1 MMVSESL
8 DQQTPPTRRSGV
20 ADYFTILGVG
30 EKLVWKHAQK
40 KSEDIQEEENDAALL
55 ERFYREIVDVSILT
69 TLSDDGDSSHA
80 NHNSHGQAQ
89 PIVTVS
95 SYTDESTAKQ
105 QYINVTIAPSPS
117 DVTSVVTGTETRA
130 EYHGLS
136 LIQQTRPAGWASPQQ
151 LWAKSQV
158 LDANLDPLNG
168 LSGEIQTLQ
177 MEMERL
183 KQTANTPLKELR
195 RKVQSTLRLR
205 RSDHVR
211 AHGPKFYLGFRR
223 RAPDESD
230 RPAIANVQLMY
241 VKLHKATLLE
251 ESPSFS
257 ETKSNST
264 PSLQRAF
271 MGRVEQ
277 AGNLVRD
284 RVVGHNDTNMSNILD
299 LSEIEHFLLEDLIP
313 APATFDEWSIPD
325 HYKYLKLPSDRPDS
339 PVKTQLF
346 PDDATTASG
355 SSGAGVEAAIMEQRK
370 REHVNWQE
378 MIKPRVIRQIPKEM
392 DEEYMYIPI
401 LAVRRQRIGDEERY
415 HEDAAIVDLAIT
427 FSDGKG
433 PVMPDETILDF
444 DEMVEEEE
452 GVVSLLGKSEWIPTE
467 MRPQDDRAPRPRLG
481 STALLVKRNIPLG
494 FCDAAFCT
502 RVLDRFPHKNYK
514 GLPLPEEELPM
525 FCYPTGCRL
534 HRARFSDAPLAQ
546 YYGFVVKNERGDSIY
561 VSCVSFMEPLTKQ
574 KKDQLT
580 TMSEKRRRVSLPHK
594 RFGDRRLR
602 QHRSEGAYSAV
613 SELRNNSDIS
623 DDSNFLLTGFEEMT
637 TFQNKTI
644 CLVSRNPFWTAFR
657 RFLSHLHVLAGSSS
671 DLPLERC
678 ISHLLLTVPIP
689 KPGGP
694 SILIPLPTLNAPM
707 VLALPPMK
715 DLPLVDLPFERLV
728 ACLDVPT
735 IVTVVLGFLA
745 LERKVRTT

>member
-1 MMVSESL
+1 MVSESL
-8 DQQTPPTRRSGV
+8 PPTRRSGV
-20 ADYFTILGVG
+20 ADYFTTIGVG

-69 TLSDDGDSSHA
+69 TVSDDGDSSH
-80 NHNSHGQAQ
+80 NHHAMSQ

-117 DVTSVVTGTETRA
+117 DVTSVGVTGSTGNCTDI
-130 EYHGLS
+130 GLT

-151 LWAKSQV
+151 LWAKKQV
-158 LDANLDPLNG
+158 LDANLDPLHG
-168 LSGEIQTLQ
+168 LSAEIQTLQ
-177 MEMERL
+177 LEMERV

-205 RSDHVR
+205 RSDLDVR
-211 AHGPKFYLGFRR
+211 ALGPKFYLGFRR

-230 RPAIANVQLMY
+230 RPAIANVQLYY

-251 ESPSFS
+251 ISPSFPEAHKS
-257 ETKSNST
+257 NSNST
-264 PSLQRAF
+264 PSLQRTI
-271 MGRVEQ
+271 MGRVNK

-284 RVVGHNDTNMSNILD
+284 RMVGHADTNINTNNTSNDMLD
-299 LSEIEHFLLEDLIP
+299 EHVLLEDLIP
-313 APATFDEWSIPD
+313 APTTFDEWSIPD

-339 PVKTQLF
+339 PVKTLLF

-355 SSGAGVEAAIMEQRK
+355 SSGAGGVEAAIMEQRK
-370 REHVNWQE
+370 RDHVNWQE
-378 MIKPRVIRQIPKEM
+378 IIKPRVIRQIPKEM
-392 DEEYMYIPI
+392 DEEYTYIPI

-415 HEDAAIVDLAIT
+415 HEDTAIVDLAIT

-433 PVMPDETILDF
+433 PVMPDETIYDF
-444 DEMVEEEE
+444 DEMVAEEE
-452 GVVSLLGKSEWIPTE
+452 GVVSLLGKSEWFPTE
-467 MRPQDDRAPRPRLG
+467 MRPQDDRASRPRLG
-481 STALLVKRNIPLG
+481 CTALLVKRNTPLG

-594 RFGDRRLR
+594 RFWDRRLR
-602 QHRSEGAYSAV
+602 QYRNEGASSVV
-613 SELRNNSDIS
+613 SELMNNSVIS
-623 DDSNFLLTGFEEMT
+623 DDSNFLLTGFDEMT
-637 TFQNKTI
+637 TFENKTI

-657 RFLSHLHVLAGSSS
+657 RFLSHLHILAGSSS

-694 SILIPLPTLNAPM
+694 IILIPLPMLNAPM